1 MRLHRPADARAGLN
15 ISKNRAIRTCLY
27 AVGGNALSD
36 PSKPDGD
43 STDVLGA
50 VLEDVVDLL
59 EAGYRVVMTHG
70 NGPQVGQLLMMEE
83 AAIEAVEFITEPEGL
98 DNWVAATQG
107 TLGHDIATRLDGVL
121 TSRGRHEQVATLLTR
136 VVVSADDEAFLEPTK
151 PVGPVISEQ
160 AMSSLPSNWVVK
172 HTAQGNRR
180 VVASP
185 EPLEILDVDAI
196 AALVDAGAIVL
207 ACGGGGIP
215 VIIEEDGLAGVDA
228 VIDKDRVSSLLAR
241 ALAVDLMVISTGVDS
256 IRLNFGAENEKSLRL
271 IAAADLTAHLAQG
284 QFPAGSMGPKVEA
297 LLAAKIAIP
306 SMEVLLC
313 QPGDALSAVRGLAGT
328 TVEA

>member
-15 ISKNRAIRTCLY
+15 ISQNRAVRTCLY

-50 VLEDVVDLL
+50 VLDDVVDLL

-70 NGPQVGQLLMMEE
+70 NGPQVGQLLLMEE
-83 AAIEAVEFITEPEGL
+83 AAIEAVDYFSKPEGL

-121 TSRGRHEQVATLLTR
+121 TGRGRHEQVATLLTR
-136 VVVSADDEAFLEPTK
+136 VVVSADDDAFSEPSK
-151 PVGPVISEQ
+151 PVGPV
-160 AMSSLPSNWVVK
+160 MSAEAATDAPENWVVK
-172 HTAQGNRR
+172 ETAVGMRR

-196 AALVDAGAIVL
+196 AALVDAGAVVL

-215 VIIEEDGLAGVDA
+215 VIIGDDGIHGVEA

-241 ALAVDLMVISTGVDS
+241 ALGVDLLIISTRVDS
-256 IRLNFGAENEKSLRL
+256 IRLNFGSSDEKSLRL
-271 IAAADLTAHLAQG
+271 IAAADLTAYQAQG

-306 SMEVLLC
+306 GMEVLLC